1 MVNGED
7 EKVMLRARLKLVFFF
22 FFLMIKEA
30 VMLPPYF
37 Y

>member
-22 FFLMIKEA
+22 FLMIKEA